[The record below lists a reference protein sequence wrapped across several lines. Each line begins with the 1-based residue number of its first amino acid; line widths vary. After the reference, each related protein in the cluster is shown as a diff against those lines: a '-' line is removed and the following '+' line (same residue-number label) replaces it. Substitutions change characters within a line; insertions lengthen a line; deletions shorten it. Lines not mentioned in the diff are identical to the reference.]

1 MQNQQHTSSFS
12 SFEPP
17 PTVQNVRGQTRKAGF
32 EMEYAGLS
40 IEPSAR
46 LVQDVFGGEIE
57 PVSTF
62 VHNVHTPVGKFSV
75 EIDASMLKNKA
86 YEKPLRAL
94 GYDPDQRDMTW
105 LETKILDAASL
116 LVPIEIAAPP
126 IVIDQLDPLDDLR
139 QRLLDAGAKG
149 TRRSVLY
156 AFGMHINPEVPDPHD
171 AAALRDTLRAFLLL
185 FPWLKQR
192 VEVDL
197 SRRVVP
203 YINPFPTEYVL
214 CVLQP
219 DYPEGSDRFID
230 DYLKYNA
237 TRNRPLDLLPAL
249 ACLDEDRVTRTVE
262 DPHLVKPRP
271 AYHYRLPN
279 CLIDEPDWS
288 LAREWH
294 TWVIVERLASDR
306 AKLGRMSWEF
316 LRAEKNA
323 LRPIIDEWPNQL
335 AKYVEELQ

>member
-1 MQNQQHTSSFS
+1 MQNQQQHTS

-17 PTVQNVRGQTRKAGF
+17 PTVQNVRGETRKAGF

-40 IEPSAR
+40 IGPSAR
-46 LVQDVFGGEIE
+46 LVQDVFGGDIE
-57 PVSTF
+57 VVSTF
-62 VHNVHTPVGKFSV
+62 VHNVHTSVGKFSV
-75 EIDASMLKNKA
+75 EIDASLLKNKA

-94 GYDPDQRDMTW
+94 GYDPDQRNMTW
-105 LETKILDAASL
+105 LESKILDAASL

-126 IVIDQLDPLDDLR
+126 IAIDQLDPLDDLR
-139 QRLLDAGAKG
+139 QRLLEAGAKG

-156 AFGMHINPEVPDPHD
+156 AFGMHINPEVPDPRD
-171 AAALRDTLRAFLLL
+171 AAALRDMLRAFLLL
-185 FPWLKQR
+185 FPWLKQQ
-192 VEVDL
+192 VDVNI

-203 YINPFPTEYVL
+203 YINPFPAEYVQRL
-214 CVLQP
+214 LQP

-230 DYLKYNA
+230 DYLQSNA

-249 ACLDEDRVTRTVE
+249 ACLDEQRVTRTVE

-279 CLIDEPDWS
+279 CLIDEHDWS
-288 LAREWH
+288 LAKEWH
-294 TWVIVERLASDR
+294 AWVIIERLASDR

-323 LRPIIDEWPNQL
+323 LRPIIDEWPNML
-335 AKYVEELQ
+335 PKYVEELCSS